1 MTWKRGA
8 GVIAAALVLAGLAGG
23 PGATPAA
30 RADGNDVQV
39 AITAVTPSVWHSGDV
54 IQVSGSVTNNKGILS
69 GARVALWQA
78 SAPIK
83 TLGAFDAALTA
94 VPSDDGT
101 NLAITT
107 LGSLAEGAS
116 QTFAVSGIPTA
127 SQASAGGALMIGIQ
141 VLDEADVVLARARM
155 VIGSGGPPSGALV
168 VLLTTRPSLLKAAQ
182 RGSNPAPALFMDDHL
197 ASELQG
203 GLGDVLKL
211 AQQPGVTPVI
221 DPGLFDDLTQMAA
234 GYNVA
239 ADATAGPVP
248 GAGQA
253 DAAAALDVI
262 NALIA
267 NGGVYRTLSGN
278 PDLNAVAMQTQSDAI
293 VSTAAGLPERNP
305 LASLPLAVV
314 QTNKSM
320 PDGARSLIDGLS
332 PAVVVTQALRPSATV
347 QGNAGSAPW
356 VAATPMEA
364 LRAIKGPAPDFS
376 GAATVQP
383 PLTRMARF
391 IVADGQGDPTVVL
404 VDNATDAATASAF
417 MAAGWQPKP
426 LEQVMAAPPSPFVW
440 ANGLTSPAPTPK
452 LTSSVTRVQGY
463 LSIWADLGDIDNA
476 PGQAARRFLPP
487 ALSSGW
493 NGDWDA
499 AEAWLSQAS
508 ATLAAQVGS
517 GDVQLRV
524 APEWYLASANNRM
537 PVTIVNTKGIP
548 VQVRVHFVS
557 ENQQRLSVPDTELVV
572 IAPGDATT
580 VQATPQTS
588 SNGSVQVTVCLVTST
603 GLQVGQC
610 QIVQV
615 VTTAFGRLGW
625 MIIIGAGLAFVIAT
639 SLRVRQVRHQRS
651 AAAASGTMEATD
663 ESSPPSVA

>member
-1 MTWKRGA
+1 
-8 GVIAAALVLAGLAGG
+8 
-23 PGATPAA
+23 
-30 RADGNDVQV
+30 VQV
-39 AITAVTPSVWHSGDV
+39 AITAVTPSVWRSGDV
-54 IQVSGSVTNNKGILS
+54 IHVTGSVTNNKGSLS
-69 GARVALWQA
+69 GARVALWQGTT
-78 SAPIK
+78 PIK
-83 TLGAFDAALTA
+83 TLDAFDAALTA
-94 VPSDDGT
+94 APSDDGT
-101 NLAITT
+101 NLAIIT
-107 LGSLAEGAS
+107 LGNLAEGES
-116 QTFAVSGIPTA
+116 QTFTVSGIPSA
-127 SQASAGGALMIGIQ
+127 SQAPAGDAFVIGIQ
-141 VLDEADVVLARARM
+141 VLDEADAVLARARL

-168 VLLTTRPSLLKAAQ
+168 VLLTSRPSLLKAAQ
-182 RGSNPAPALFMDDHL
+182 HGSNPAPALFMDDHL
-197 ASELQG
+197 ASDLRG
-203 GLGDVLKL
+203 GLGDVLRL

-239 ADATAGPVP
+239 ADATAAPVP
-248 GAGQA
+248 GTGQA

-262 NALIA
+262 NGLIA

-278 PDLNAVAMQTQSDAI
+278 PDMNAVATQTQGAAI
-293 VSTAAGLPERNP
+293 VATAAGLPDKNP

-314 QTNKSM
+314 QADQSM
-320 PDGARSLIDGLS
+320 QTSARSLIDGLS
-332 PAVVVTQALRPSATV
+332 PSVVVTQALKPSATV
-347 QGNAGSAPW
+347 QGSAGSAPW
-356 VAATPMEA
+356 VAATPIEA
-364 LRAIKGPAPDFS
+364 LLALKGPAPDFP
-376 GAATVQP
+376 GATTVQP
-383 PLTRMARF
+383 PLIRLARF

-426 LEQVMAAPPSPFVW
+426 LSQVMTGRASSFEW
-440 ANGLTSPAPTPK
+440 ANGLTIPPPTAK

-476 PGQAARRFLPP
+476 PGTAARRFLPP

-493 NGDWDA
+493 DGDWDA

-508 ATLAAQVGS
+508 GALAAQVGS

-537 PVTIVNTKGIP
+537 PVTIVNTMGIP

-588 SNGSVQVTVCLVTST
+588 SNGSVQVSVCLVTST
-603 GLQVGQC
+603 GLSVGQC
-610 QIVQV
+610 QTVQV

-651 AAAASGTMEATD
+651 AAAASGTMDATD